1 MTGFFIL
8 QISIFTLKGWSFG
21 VKVSHGVA
29 FVVLGKRAFKRRGRR
44 RWRRRSRRRR
54 RWKRRW
60 RWRWRWWV
68 KKRLPKRFE
77 GITEV

>member
-1 MTGFFIL
+1 M
-8 QISIFTLKGWSFG
+8 KGWAFR
-21 VKVSHGVA
+21 VKVFHGVA

-44 RWRRRSRRRR
+44 R
-54 RWKRRW
+54 KRW
-60 RWRWRWWV
+60 RWRRWSRWWRWWRWSKWRRWRWV

>member
-1 MTGFFIL
+1 M
-8 QISIFTLKGWSFG
+8 KGWAFR

-44 RWRRRSRRRR
+44 RWSRRRR
-54 RWKRRW
+54 RRWWRR
-60 RWRWRWWV
+60 RWV
-68 KKRLPKRFE
+68 KKRLPKRIE

>member
-1 MTGFFIL
+1 M
-8 QISIFTLKGWSFG
+8 KGWAFG
-21 VKVSHGVA
+21 VKVSHGVT

-60 RWRWRWWV
+60 RWWV
-68 KKRLPKRFE
+68 KKRIAKKFE

>member
-1 MTGFFIL
+1 MFIL
-8 QISIFTLKGWSFG
+8 QISIFTLKGWAFR

-44 RWRRRSRRRR
+44 RRGWKRRRR
-54 RWKRRW
+54 RR
-60 RWRWRWWV
+60 V

-77 GITEV
+77 GVTEV

>member
-8 QISIFTLKGWSFG
+8 QISIFTLKGWAFR
-21 VKVSHGVA
+21 VKVSHGVT

-44 RWRRRSRRRR
+44 RWRRWRRRSRR
-54 RWKRRW
+54 KRRW
-60 RWRWRWWV
+60 RWV